1 MFPIVLR
8 QFSSVHNHEIMSW
21 YVQLLL
27 QVWPC
32 AWYGQSKHNMSS
44 ASNFPNYSGQNSQFL
59 STKLLHII
67 SNSWSVMFWRR
78 NDSKRFRKILK
89 LLILFLEVTKLYTI
103 CTNNWQTT
111 SHLVNH
117 LKTPQSFTNLQQYL
131 GRTHKSFGFM
141 TSFTT
146 PPINSLP
153 PSKSDRT
160 LRRSCCVSSWNSTF
174 SGLAKAKVFFSK
186 LHM

>member
-1 MFPIVLR
+1 MFSCYCKFDPVLGM
-8 QFSSVHNHEIMSW
+8 VN
-21 YVQLLL
+21 
-27 QVWPC
+27 
-32 AWYGQSKHNMSS
+32 QSIICPRPVTSRITVVRT
-44 ASNFPNYSGQNSQFL
+44 L
-59 STKLLHII
+59 SFCPSKLLHII

-174 SGLAKAKVFFSK
+174 SGLAKAKVCFSK